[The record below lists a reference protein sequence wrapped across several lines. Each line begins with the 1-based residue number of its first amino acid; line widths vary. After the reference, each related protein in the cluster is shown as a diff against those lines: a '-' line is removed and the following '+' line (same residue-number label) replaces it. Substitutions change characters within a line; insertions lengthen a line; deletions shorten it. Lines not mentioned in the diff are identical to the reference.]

1 MIPAKFLQH
10 RNARIR
16 LESRDRGGY
25 RRYRHVKSGELSPY
39 LKDSDDLSAWFR
51 EVEKRRLPNADKH
64 AANIFEKAKTKYG
77 EEFWSVEAASKDH
90 FQQRISRISCVTC
103 PTCFPVF
110 STIEI
115 GLKHG

>member
-51 EVEKRRLPNADKH
+51 EVEKRRQPL
-64 AANIFEKAKTKYG
+64 
-77 EEFWSVEAASKDH
+77 S
-90 FQQRISRISCVTC
+90 TC
-103 PTCFPVF
+103 PTSAGLWYSLERDRDVLVEETVAAGRYCRELRQGGSQQCGFQPW
-110 STIEI
+110 SGLWRYI
-115 GLKHG
+115 GATA